1 MNMKK
6 NPDMDILKAYL
17 RLPYPSFARKLN
29 LRYELDYPNSLV
41 IYAIKGT
48 KKIPYPIE
56 NFVDDETY
64 EKIREYVTK
73 SNCIEDKIY
82 LSLTETI
89 YHILLKYYN
98 PDGTAKK

>member
-48 KKIPYPIE
+48 K
-56 NFVDDETY
+56 
-64 EKIREYVTK
+64 
-73 SNCIEDKIY
+73 S
-82 LSLTETI
+82 
-89 YHILLKYYN
+89 HIQ
-98 PDGTAKK
+98 